1 MKIIYGITKSNFGGA
16 QRYVFEL
23 AKEARDLGR
32 DVSVL
37 CGGNGTL
44 VKKLN
49 EENIRV
55 ISIPGF
61 GRDMDLLND
70 APRLWFIIKT
80 LYKERP
86 DVLHINSAKM
96 GGAGIF
102 SGRLLGIKNI
112 IFTAHGWA
120 FNEPRPWWQKV
131 LIKFFSW
138 LTILS
143 AHKTITVSEE
153 MKKEVESWPFI
164 KNKLF
169 VVRNG
174 LKQFNLLSKETSR
187 EKLELA
193 PEEFIVGTIA
203 ELHKVKGLD
212 ILLKAWAKFNKNK
225 IAKLVIIGS
234 GESKDSLVKM
244 AQSLGISDTVIFK
257 GFIEDARSLLQAFDI
272 FVLPSRKEGLPYVLL
287 EAGFAGLP
295 VIATRVGGIP
305 EIIDSGINGILVDKE
320 DSEALF
326 SSLILLKEDEKLQ
339 HRLGSALKE
348 KIAKE
353 FSLEKMVS
361 ETLALY

>member
-1 MKIIYGITKSNFGGA
+1 MKVIYGITKSNFGGA

-23 AKEARDLGR
+23 ARETKSLGH

-37 CGGNGTL
+37 CGGDGTL

-120 FNEPRPWWQKV
+120 FNEPRPLWQKL

-143 AHKTITVSEE
+143 AHKTICVSED
-153 MKKEVESWPFI
+153 MKKDVEGWPFI

-169 VVRNG
+169 IVRNG
-174 LKQFNLLSKETSR
+174 LKPFNLLSRDESR
-187 EKLELA
+187 EKLRLT
-193 PEEFIVGTIA
+193 PDEFIVGTIA

-212 ILLKAWAKFNKNK
+212 ILLKAWVKFNKNK
-225 IAKLVIIGS
+225 VAKLVIIS
-234 GESKDSLVKM
+234 DGEEKNNLIKM
-244 AQSLGISDTVIFK
+244 AQSLGISDTVVFA
-257 GFIEDARSLLQAFDI
+257 GFIEEARFLLQAFDI

-295 VIATRVGGIP
+295 VIASKVGGIP
-305 EIIDSGINGILVDKE
+305 EIIDSGINGILVNKE
-320 DSEALF
+320 DNEALF
-326 SSLILLKEDEKLQ
+326 SSLILLKEDAKLQ
-339 HRLGSALKE
+339 RRLGSALKE
-348 KIAKE
+348 KIEKE
-353 FSLEKMVS
+353 FSLEKMVR